1 MKYVVAFYA
10 VDRAYGGPEEGGWWF
25 DTGELVRLHRVCLTE
40 AAAARLA
47 VRANRLLD
55 LVQRGHCRLDS
66 VLYVGGHYRACLFE
80 HMAPPRFPQ
89 APPRYE

>member
-1 MKYVVAFYA
+1 
-10 VDRAYGGPEEGGWWF
+10 
-25 DTGELVRLHRVCLTE
+25 
-40 AAAARLA
+40 

-55 LVQRGHCRLDS
+55 LVERGHCRLDS
-66 VLYVGGHYRACLFE
+66 VLYVGGRYRACLLE

>member
-1 MKYVVAFYA
+1 MGTLLRVVVHAA
-10 VDRAYGGPEEGGWWF
+10 DIQDRDGAKG
-25 DTGELVRLHRVCLTE
+25 V
-40 AAAARLA
+40 
-47 VRANRLLD
+47 LD

-66 VLYVGGHYRACLFE
+66 VLYVGGRYRACLFE

>member
-1 MKYVVAFYA
+1 MDGGSTPANSS
-10 VDRAYGGPEEGGWWF
+10 AY
-25 DTGELVRLHRVCLTE
+25 TGSALPKLLQRGSL
-40 AAAARLA
+40 

-55 LVQRGHCRLDS
+55 LVQRGHRRLDS
-66 VLYVGGHYRACLFE
+66 VLYVGGRYRACLFE

>member
-66 VLYVGGHYRACLFE
+66 VLYAGGRYRAC
-80 HMAPPRFPQ
+80 R
-89 APPRYE
+89 